1 MPTRGPGSLGPWGEL
16 RYRNGVGGNQP
27 GPFLEN
33 FSSGALGEEGS
44 TPCGQSATS
53 KQSRECGAGWGTG
66 PTSRAAGLLPRNPL
80 PALSQDLHHTLSCPS
95 PSTPLLPFQFLPG
108 HQKLSA
114 RIRRR
119 LYYGWDWETDCT
131 LEELSSP
138 VAG

>member
-1 MPTRGPGSLGPWGEL
+1 MGKAAG
-16 RYRNGVGGNQP
+16 YRNGVGGNQP

-33 FSSGALGEEGS
+33 FSSGALGEKDS
-44 TPCGQSATS
+44 TPCGHSAAS

-66 PTSRAAGLLPRNPL
+66 PTSPEAGLPPRSPL
-80 PALSQDLHHTLSCPS
+80 PVRSQDPPAYASLPFTLHPPPAL
-95 PSTPLLPFQFLPG
+95 FQFLPG